1 MGVDAR
7 SDLLPSR
14 YQDSD
19 QAGDD
24 DMSLTL
30 ANIPLID
37 TSKTSWDQIFD
48 LRKDARAMDRLRNLK
63 MFLQDNY
70 QGKGKDYIEDDLAK
84 RLDEYSDVCRD
95 HGLETSLSLL
105 SMVLDARRLQTAIA
119 GGVAAALIGSPLA
132 GLSAAVSIEL
142 GQVVLEV
149 AKKKHDFNR
158 FKRDHELG
166 YIIDTTER
174 LNI

>member
-1 MGVDAR
+1 MGVDVY
-7 SDLLPSR
+7 SVLLPSHYR
-14 YQDSD
+14 DSE
-19 QAGDD
+19 QASDD

-30 ANIPLID
+30 ANIPLIN

-48 LRKDARAMDRLRNLK
+48 LRKDAEALTKLRNLK

-95 HGLETSLSLL
+95 HGFETSLSLL
-105 SMVLDARRLQTAIA
+105 SMVFDAKRLQTAIA
-119 GGVAAALIGSPLA
+119 GGVAATLLGSPLA
-132 GLSAAVSIEL
+132 GISTAVSIEL
-142 GQVVLEV
+142 GQVILEV
-149 AKKKHDFNR
+149 AKRKHDFNK

-174 LNI
+174 LNS